1 MEQLMNIWEA
11 LSGAMVLKKTEIW
24 KDEEIE
30 TPELAMQMMKD
41 DDKDYQSYDY
51 IVSISYNSY
60 R

>member
-1 MEQLMNIWEA
+1 MNIWEA